1 MLLTAKGGGTS
12 VQFKKKMFLFRF
24 LCVRILYLNKKVPV
38 AFGGKKT
45 FLDWGLWNLNV
56 THKTLLENG
65 KANIYLFRRFVN
77 LEEKK
82 EGMWF

>member
-1 MLLTAKGGGTS
+1 MLLTAKSGGTS
-12 VQFKKKMFLFRF
+12 VQFKKTFFLF

-38 AFGGKKT
+38 AFGGKKKT
-45 FLDWGLWNLNV
+45 FLGWGLWNLNV